1 MEAYEEDL
9 ELDLLIAIGGRVMLT
24 QCIRIDARLTN
35 GALGVVEQMVYNPKT
50 LPP

>member
-24 QCIRIDARLTN
+24 WNIGTDAGLAN
-35 GALGVVEQMVYNPKT
+35 GALGVVEQMVYNPRT